1 DQYPTGVTKYNKADY
16 GDVEFTL
23 GNITDQVLP
32 RGDSDL
38 TNAKVDEIVKDVEDK
53 GSNSE
58 YVKNATNKITS
69 AVDENGEITFADQ
82 PAYVNSKGNVYVV
95 YESKSAAG
103 LVTQKAKPM

>member
-1 DQYPTGVTKYNKADY
+1 M
-16 GDVEFTL
+16 
-23 GNITDQVLP
+23 
-32 RGDSDL
+32 
-38 TNAKVDEIVKDVEDK
+38 DEIVKDVEDK

-82 PAYVNSKGNVYVV
+82 PAYVNNSKGNVYVV

-103 LVTQKAKPM
+103 LVTQKQTNGCDCAND